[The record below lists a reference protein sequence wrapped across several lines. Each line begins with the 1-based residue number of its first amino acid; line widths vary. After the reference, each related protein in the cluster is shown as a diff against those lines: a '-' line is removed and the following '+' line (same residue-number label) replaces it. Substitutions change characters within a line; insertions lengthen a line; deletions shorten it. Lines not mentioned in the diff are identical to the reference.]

1 MKAKKK
7 YFDEECW
14 RQKLNT
20 TSDDSPICFVA
31 EYIIPS
37 DHEDYDFIA
46 VGKGY
51 HIYEKKEIKKIYV
64 RLYNRFPKELWD
76 EMRACDI
83 FNYSAWRSFAIGKVP
98 CAVEGED

>member
-20 TSDDSPICFVA
+20 TSDDSPIRFVA

-37 DHEDYDFIA
+37 DHDDFDFIA
-46 VGKGY
+46 VGKEY
-51 HIYEKKEIKKIYV
+51 HIYVYEKKENKKIYV
-64 RLYNRFPKELWD
+64 GLY
-76 EMRACDI
+76 
-83 FNYSAWRSFAIGKVP
+83 S
-98 CAVEGED
+98 